1 MAELNL
7 AQGEAATA
15 SEVLMLGE
23 DHMEARQVGD
33 YRSQAR
39 GEG

>member
-1 MAELNL
+1 MCRVKPSP
-7 AQGEAATA
+7 GEVATA

-23 DHMEARQVGD
+23 DRMEARQVGD
-33 YRSQAR
+33 YRSQPR